1 MADPPTSRRRF
12 GNYPMSEIKGRAE
25 RLYDLARALRL
36 PPNHLPTL
44 RLPELQEYERLK
56 DLDHATK
63 EAYIQ
68 EKVRELAEEARELP
82 DEELLFDMTG
92 RRFSGESE

>member
-1 MADPPTSRRRF
+1 MV
-12 GNYPMSEIKGRAE
+12 
-25 RLYDLARALRL
+25 
-36 PPNHLPTL
+36 TL

-92 RRFSGESE
+92 RAV

>member
-1 MADPPTSRRRF
+1 
-12 GNYPMSEIKGRAE
+12 MSEIRGRAE
-25 RLYDLARALRL
+25 RLYDLATALRL
-36 PPNHLPTL
+36 PPNYLPSL
-44 RLPELQEYERLK
+44 LPPEQKEYDRLK
-56 DLDHATK
+56 DLDHNKK

-92 RRFSGESE
+92 RRFSGGSE